1 MQINIKNVNEILN
14 LKINMQR
21 RGILITI
28 FLLRDYSPK
37 ITLAKCRVSFN
48 MTKTKEDL
56 IWLHEKNFIEWSGY
70 DKAKKTLEV
79 LELEPDVIEIIDFMN
94 TLYRRKFSPSTG
106 STRLNLV
113 NRLKENSINDIK
125 KVISNRYLV
134 WKDDSQM
141 SQYLNPSTIFRKSK
155 FDKYLEEVKHTR
167 EGESFVNASNLNLED
182 GQEITMSIA
191 KELIDG
197 DTYNLKMFLTDGEG
211 NKRGS
216 SSKVVR
222 YGRDIRKMIN
232 VQDSNEK
239 YNGVREYLYY
249 YNAKT

>member
-1 MQINIKNVNEILN
+1 MQINIKNVKEILN

-28 FLLRDYSPK
+28 FLLKDYSSK

-56 IWLHEKNFIEWSGY
+56 IWLHENNFIEWSGY
-70 DKAKKTLEV
+70 NNAKKTLKV
-79 LELEPDVIEIIDFMN
+79 LELEPDVIDVIDFMN
-94 TLYRRKFSPSTG
+94 TLYRRNFSPSTG
-106 STRLNLV
+106 STRVNLV
-113 NRLKENSINDIK
+113 NRLKDNSVEDIK
-125 KVISNRYLV
+125 KVISNRYSV
-134 WKDDSQM
+134 WKDDLQM
-141 SQYLNPSTIFRKSK
+141 SQHLNPGTIFRKSK
-155 FDKYLEEVKHTR
+155 FDK
-167 EGESFVNASNLNLED
+167 NLED

-191 KELIDG
+191 KELIEG

-211 NKRGS
+211 RKRGS

-222 YGRDIRKMIN
+222 YGRDIKKLIS
-232 VQDSNEK
+232 VQDTNEK